1 LPNPFLV
8 FRPDLP
14 FIELTE
20 ADRLREEAP
29 RVAEPITKP
38 ATALSPVDSPDA
50 RLPDA
55 IEPATAIVTLID
67 DIHDDHRYRPVLLVY
82 VAGVIAL
89 AAGIQASLVVR
100 AAALW
105 PTSPSAFVFFF
116 ALALAAELRPISWL
130 GPDKGEI
137 AASWTFLLGL
147 FFTAPTATA
156 ALASTLIALTARTVN
171 RQPPVRILF
180 NTFQS
185 TLSLV
190 VGYLAVEWCTGR
202 SSTMGLTAGPST
214 VWVIGTILVG
224 AVAFGINML
233 LTAGAIALDN
243 RVSVITLMRDSVG
256 TTMAMDLML
265 IGLTPVFVAVAL
277 RSLFLGAILA
287 ATVWAIHKTST
298 VALGHRHEATHDLL
312 TQLPNRRNLSET
324 AAGAI
329 SGARR
334 RGEGLAI
341 VQVNIDCFKGINERL
356 GRAVGDQV
364 LASVAQRLRK
374 DRRGSDIVA
383 RLDGDEFIVL
393 LNSPCSLEDAM
404 KVAKVIEAELR
415 RPLLLNNVPLTI
427 GASIS
432 LACFP
437 THGDDIDALLSAA
450 DSAMYRA
457 KKVRNGPE
465 MYHDEH
471 GRTGPSRM
479 FLASEILQ
487 AINNEEF
494 FVAFQPKLDL
504 HTNVIIGVEALIRWS
519 HPKRGI
525 LFPDSFIATAEQTDL
540 MQPLTEYVL
549 HKALQQCAL
558 WHREGLYLSVAVNV
572 SARNLHDRSFVDAV
586 RRLLALHAL
595 DAMWLELE
603 LTENTVMAD
612 PDRTALVLEE
622 LHQLGVQIALD
633 DFGTGFSSIANLRTL
648 PVDRVK
654 IDKTFVFGMLHSR
667 RDESIVRSIIDLAH
681 NLGLGT
687 VAEGVETK
695 EVLDRLTEMQ
705 CGSVQGYYI
714 GKPISALEIRNLCR
728 DGEFNP
734 PTNKKVLP

>member
-1 LPNPFLV
+1 MA
-8 FRPDLP
+8 
-14 FIELTE
+14 LTTDATTAAATVVDE
-20 ADRLREEAP
+20 A
-29 RVAEPITKP
+29 
-38 ATALSPVDSPDA
+38 
-50 RLPDA
+50 
-55 IEPATAIVTLID
+55 
-67 DIHDDHRYRPVLLVY
+67 HDDRRYRPVLLGY
-82 VAGVIAL
+82 VLGVVAL
-89 AAGIQASLVVR
+89 AVGIQATLLASVTTLR
-100 AAALW
+100 PAN
-105 PTSPSAFVFFF
+105 TSAFVFFVG
-116 ALALAAELRPISWL
+116 LALAAELRPISWL
-130 GPDKGEI
+130 GPNKGEI

-156 ALASTLIALTARTVN
+156 ALASALITLMARTIN
-171 RQPPVRILF
+171 RQPPVRVLF

-190 VGYLAVEWCTGR
+190 VGYQTVGWITGH
-202 SSTMGLTAGPST
+202 SSTTEQTAAPSA
-214 VWVIGTILVG
+214 VWVIGTFMVG
-224 AVAFGINML
+224 VVAFGINIL

-243 RVSVITLMRDSVG
+243 RVSVISLMRDSVG
-256 TTMAMDLML
+256 TTMVMDLML

-277 RSLFLGAILA
+277 RSLLLGAILA

-312 TQLPNRRNLSET
+312 TQLPNRRSLFET
-324 AAGAI
+324 AAGALC
-329 SGARR
+329 GARR

-341 VQVNIDCFKGINERL
+341 VQINIDGFKGINERL

-364 LASVAQRLRK
+364 LSSVAQRLRK

-383 RLDGDEFIVL
+383 RLEGDEFIVV
-393 LNSPCSLEDAM
+393 LNSPCSPEDAM
-404 KVAKVIEAELR
+404 KIATAIESELR

-427 GASIS
+427 GTSIS

-437 THGDDIDALLSAA
+437 SHGDDVDALLSAA

-457 KKVRNGPE
+457 KKVPNGPE
-465 MYHDEH
+465 MYTDEH
-471 GRTGPSRM
+471 SRSGPSRM

-494 FVAFQPKLDL
+494 FVVFQPKLDL
-504 HTNVIIGVEALIRWS
+504 HTNVIIGVEALVRWS
-519 HPKRGI
+519 HPQRGT

-558 WHREGLYLSVAVNV
+558 WHSEGLYLSVAVNV

-586 RRLLALHAL
+586 RRLLSLHDL

-667 RDESIVRSIIDLAH
+667 KDENIVRSIIDLAH

-695 EVLDRLTEMQ
+695 EVLDRLAEMK
-705 CGSVQGYYI
+705 CETVQGYYI

-728 DGEFNP
+728 DGEFSP
-734 PTNKKVLP
+734 PSNKTVMP